1 MYIERLEEM
10 FQDKSKKNE
19 FLQYLSDELAKEVDG
34 FKLSDVHYVLF
45 CDGFKMRQLKIRI
58 IRTSSYKYG
67 GEVVQQRMIENIIF
81 SDYYC
86 IVSSSPSWQRTLT
99 RAFRRY
105 MLKNFGEQYKIDT
118 KERLTLVEL
127 DNQQRIADQM
137 EDFNID

>member
-10 FQDKSKKNE
+10 FQDESKKNE

-58 IRTSSYKYG
+58 IRTSSYKSG
-67 GEVVQQRMIENIIF
+67 GGVVQQRMIENIIF

-86 IVSSSPSWQRTLT
+86 IVSSFPSW
-99 RAFRRY
+99 
-105 MLKNFGEQYKIDT
+105 
-118 KERLTLVEL
+118 
-127 DNQQRIADQM
+127 
-137 EDFNID
+137 